1 MKWVEA
7 FVGENKAR
15 FKYSKQTLL
24 SISVKYSKPTLL
36 SIRCAAALV
45 FYLSTPHTS
54 QLTAHLEAR
63 IGILCAKV
71 YELQRFNVRR

>member
-24 SISVKYSKPTLL
+24 SI
-36 SIRCAAALV
+36 RWAAALV
-45 FYLSTPHTS
+45 FYLSPSHTS

-63 IGILCAKV
+63 IGILCTKFNNFRDFWFGDETKV
-71 YELQRFNVRR
+71 D

>member
-24 SISVKYSKPTLL
+24 SI
-36 SIRCAAALV
+36 RWAAALV
-45 FYLSTPHTS
+45 FYLSPSHTS

-71 YELQRFNVRR
+71 YKLQRFNVRR